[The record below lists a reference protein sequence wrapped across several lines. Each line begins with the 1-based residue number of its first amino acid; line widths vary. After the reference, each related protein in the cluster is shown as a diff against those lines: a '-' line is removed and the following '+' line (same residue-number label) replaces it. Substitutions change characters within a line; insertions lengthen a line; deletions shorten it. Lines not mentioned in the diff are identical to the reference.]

1 MPEVQS
7 RAHCSAPGAQL
18 NRYTTKGLGL
28 TGLGFRV
35 QGNDWGLAFRVG
47 ALGS

>member
-35 QGNDWGLAFRVG
+35 MIGVWRLGWGL
-47 ALGS
+47 